1 METTEAFKENL
12 LLKQHPRAAGLRDGG
27 SREKDTGWERLH
39 VSCEEPEG
47 WVRWQ
52 VRLERE
58 EGEQEPERVV
68 KTTNAEFRGLD
79 FSLQMT
85 VRESR
90 EVFLYRA
97 VI

>member
-1 METTEAFKENL
+1 M
-12 LLKQHPRAAGLRDGG
+12 LLKQHPRAAGLRYAG
-27 SREKDTGWERLH
+27 SREKDTGWERQH

-52 VRLERE
+52 VGLERE
-58 EGEQEPERVV
+58 EREREPERVA
-68 KTTNAEFRGLD
+68 KTTNSEFRGLD

-85 VRESR
+85 VREIR
-90 EVFLYRA
+90 EVFLYMA

>member
-1 METTEAFKENL
+1 MRKT
-12 LLKQHPRAAGLRDGG
+12 RGG
-27 SREKDTGWERLH
+27 ERQH
-39 VSCEEPEG
+39 VSFEEPEV

-52 VRLERE
+52 VGLERE
-58 EGEQEPERVV
+58 EGEREPERVV

-85 VRESR
+85 VTEIR
-90 EVFLYRA
+90 EVFLYMA